1 MLRRSNSFVGFS
13 ISNCRSSGHFFF
25 RMSSNL
31 KKRAPKGKLADA
43 IMSNKDVS

>member
-1 MLRRSNSFVGFS
+1 MLTRSNSFVGFS
-13 ISNCRSSGHFFF
+13 ISRSSGHFFF

-43 IMSNKDVS
+43 IVSNKDVS